1 MFVQRRKK
9 LKAFVITAPHEYA
22 YQEFPDPVINDD
34 EVLIKSRASGICHS
48 DYELISGQYII
59 PFTYPVIPGH
69 EWSGEVVEVG
79 KNVTRFQPGDRVVG
93 ECVIGCG
100 ACPICQ
106 SGNFTNCPTSD
117 HFGFTING
125 AHAEYLKARPEW
137 LHKLPDA
144 VSYKQGAL
152 IEPFSVAYHAI
163 TANGGTDA
171 SEVVAV
177 LGGGPIGQAAVAA
190 ASGMGARV
198 VLIEPLAHRQEI
210 GKKLGATEVIDPRSA
225 DPVELVKSITG
236 GFGADLV
243 IESAGVDASLA
254 SALDL
259 PRNNGRISF
268 VGINI
273 GRVIPVELGKIQ
285 IRGLQ
290 IKGMVGS
297 PYVWERAIAFLANS
311 GKDIS
316 PIVTNE
322 FALDQV
328 EDAFALASKRSECI
342 KVMVFNE

>member
-1 MFVQRRKK
+1 MSDLQRQFR
-9 LKAFVITAPHEYA
+9 Y
-22 YQEFPDPVINDD
+22 DD
-34 EVLIKSRASGICHS
+34 EPYVDAVLGVGLDPA
-48 DYELISGQYII
+48 
-59 PFTYPVIPGH
+59 PGAVAAPL
-69 EWSGEVVEVG
+69 S
-79 KNVTRFQPGDRVVG
+79 
-93 ECVIGCG
+93 
-100 ACPICQ
+100 
-106 SGNFTNCPTSD
+106 
-117 HFGFTING
+117 
-125 AHAEYLKARPEW
+125 EYLKEKGISA
-137 LHKLPDA
+137 
-144 VSYKQGAL
+144 
-152 IEPFSVAYHAI
+152 
-163 TANGGTDA
+163 
-171 SEVVAV
+171 
-177 LGGGPIGQAAVAA
+177 
-190 ASGMGARV
+190 
-198 VLIEPLAHRQEI
+198 
-210 GKKLGATEVIDPRSA
+210 EVIDPRSA

>member
-1 MFVQRRKK
+1 
-9 LKAFVITAPHEYA
+9 LKAFVITAPNEYG
-22 YQEFPDPVINDD
+22 YQDFPDPVINDD

-79 KNVTRFQPGDRVVG
+79 KNVSGFKAGDRVVG
-93 ECVIGCG
+93 ECVVGCG
-100 ACPICQ
+100 VCPICQ
-106 SGNFTNCPTSD
+106 GGNFTNCPNAD

-137 LHKLPDA
+137 LHKVPA
-144 VSYKQGAL
+144 SVSFKQAAL
-152 IEPFSVAYHAI
+152 IEPFSVAYHGI
-163 TANGGTDA
+163 YANGGTDA
-171 SEVVAV
+171 SETVAV

-190 ASGMGARV
+190 ASAMGARV
-198 VLIEPLAHRQEI
+198 VLIEPLAHRQAI
-210 GKKLGATEVIDPRSA
+210 GRQLGATEVIDPLTTDAAEVIRS
-225 DPVELVKSITG
+225 LTG

-268 VGINI
+268 IGINI
-273 GRVIPVELGKIQ
+273 GRKISVELGKIQ

-290 IKGMVGS
+290 VKGMVGS
-297 PYVWERAIAFLANS
+297 PYVWDRCIAFLAQS

-316 PIVTNE
+316 PIVTHE
-322 FALDQV
+322 FKLDQV
-328 EDAFALASKRSECI
+328 EDAFALASKRDKCI
-342 KVMVFNE
+342 KVMVFDE

>member
-1 MFVQRRKK
+1 
-9 LKAFVITAPHEYA
+9 LKAFVITAPNEYG
-22 YQEFPDPVINDD
+22 YQDFPDPVINDD

-79 KNVTRFQPGDRVVG
+79 KNVSGFKPGDRVVG
-93 ECVIGCG
+93 ECVVGCG
-100 ACPICQ
+100 SCPICQ
-106 SGNFTNCPTSD
+106 SGNFTNCPTAD

-137 LHKLPDA
+137 LHKVPDS
-144 VSYKQGAL
+144 VSFKQAAL
-152 IEPFSVAYHAI
+152 IEPFSVAYHGI
-163 TANGGTDA
+163 YANGGTDA
-171 SEVVAV
+171 SETVAV

-190 ASGMGARV
+190 ASAMGARV
-198 VLIEPLAHRQEI
+198 VLVEPLPHRQAI
-210 GKKLGATEVIDPRSA
+210 GRQLGAAEVIDPLTTDAAEVIRSM
-225 DPVELVKSITG
+225 TG

-259 PRNNGRISF
+259 PRNNGRVSF

-273 GRVIPVELGKIQ
+273 GRKISVELGKIQ

-290 IKGMVGS
+290 VRGMVGS
-297 PYVWERAIAFLANS
+297 PYVWERCIAFLAQS

-316 PIVTNE
+316 PIVTHE
-322 FALDQV
+322 FKLDQV
-328 EDAFALASKRSECI
+328 EDAFALASKRDKCI
-342 KVMVFNE
+342 KVMVFDE

>member
-1 MFVQRRKK
+1 M
-9 LKAFVITAPHEYA
+9 KAFVITAPNDYG
-22 YQEFPDPVINDD
+22 YQEFPDPAINDD

-79 KNVTRFQPGDRVVG
+79 KNVSRFKPGDRVVG
-93 ECVIGCG
+93 ECVVGCG
-100 ACPICQ
+100 SCPICQ

-125 AHAEYLKARPEW
+125 AHAEYLKAKPEW
-137 LHKLPDA
+137 LHKIPDS
-144 VSYKQGAL
+144 VSFKQAAL
-152 IEPFSVAYHAI
+152 IEPFSVAYHGI
-163 TANGGTDA
+163 YANGGTDA
-171 SEVVAV
+171 SETVAV

-190 ASGMGARV
+190 ASAMGARV
-198 VLIEPLAHRQEI
+198 VLVEPLAHRQSV
-210 GKKLGATEVIDPRSA
+210 GLALGAAEVVNPLTTDVAEAVRSM
-225 DPVELVKSITG
+225 TG

-268 VGINI
+268 IGINI
-273 GRVIPVELGKIQ
+273 GRKISVEFGKIQ

-297 PYVWERAIAFLANS
+297 PYVWERCISFLAQS

-316 PIVTNE
+316 PIVTHE
-322 FALDQV
+322 FKLDQV
-328 EDAFALASKRSECI
+328 EDAFALASNREQCI
-342 KVMVFNE
+342 KVMVFND